1 MSTFDKTKRD
11 AIAGR
16 NDPRRAA
23 ADAGGHASEAV
34 SAAGEAAEL
43 TYGELRDQLDTLRD
57 DLGGLVE
64 AARSAGMQ
72 GARKA
77 YGSAQRA
84 GRKVAA
90 AAGDGYEIA
99 EERVHDA
106 YHGAED
112 FVRERP
118 AVSMGL
124 AAGGGFLVAKWLM
137 RR

>member
-1 MSTFDKTKRD
+1 MANSDTTKRGGQD
-11 AIAGR
+11 
-16 NDPRRAA
+16 DPRRAA
-23 ADAGGHASEAV
+23 AEAGGHAREAA

-43 TYGELRDQLDTLRD
+43 TYEELRDQLDTLRD
-57 DLGGLVE
+57 DLVGLVE
-64 AARSAGMQ
+64 AARSAGVQ

-84 GRKVAA
+84 GRKVAT

-99 EERVHDA
+99 EERVNDA

-124 AAGGGFLVAKWLM
+124 AAGGGFLLAMWM
-137 RR
+137 TRR